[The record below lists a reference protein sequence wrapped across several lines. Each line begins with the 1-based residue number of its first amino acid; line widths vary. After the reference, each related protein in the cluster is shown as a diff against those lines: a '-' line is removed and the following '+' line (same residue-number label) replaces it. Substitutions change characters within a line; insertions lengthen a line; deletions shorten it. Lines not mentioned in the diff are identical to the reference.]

1 MKDPIQPFMDNL
13 TRNITDPD
21 QKQMFKSAL
30 NKAKSQVSEN
40 KKHTDYLKNAE
51 DLEMVM
57 KFIKNKKLSNREIK
71 SKIREFLNNPE
82 EITDFLKALLK
93 KVDTKKEESKE
104 ATASGAGVGAFVPPL
119 TGGEYKPTTNVPTV
133 RESKEVLK
141 GGKADKKTLL
151 DLAKKH
157 AYDDSTDSTTKERIN
172 KVHKELKNQL
182 TKGIKV
188 ELEHTNNKSKAEE
201 IAMDHLSED
210 PKYYDKLKKVETKE
224 MTTTASS
231 GQYSTNSIWA
241 KSTKKKDW
249 GPSRKTQ
256 IPGGK
261 FVQVKKKCKKFPYCN
276 QGDINALR
284 IFENKSVQS
293 VIETVS
299 SKYGV
304 DKVIISDIVFEEI
317 RKTQK

>member
-13 TRNITDPD
+13 TRNITDPE
-21 QKQMFKSAL
+21 QKLMFKSAL
-30 NKAKSQVSEN
+30 NKAKSEVSEN

-82 EITDFLKALLK
+82 EITEFLKALLK

-104 ATASGAGVGAFVPPL
+104 ATVSGAGVGAFVPAL
-119 TGGEYKPTTNVPTV
+119 TVGEYKPTTNVPTV

-141 GGKADKKTLL
+141 GGKGDNMSLE
-151 DLAKKH
+151 DLSKKH
-157 AYDDSTDSTTKERIN
+157 
-172 KVHKELKNQL
+172 KVSLEDIKRQFQ
-182 TKGIKV
+182 KGMKV
-188 ELEHTNNKSKAEE
+188 EKEHSNKEKSVKE
-201 IAMDHLSED
+201 IVMDHLYED
-210 PKYYDKLKKVETKE
+210 PKYYDKLKKIETKE
-224 MTTTASS
+224 ATDTTSS
-231 GQYSTNSIWA
+231 GQYSTNSMWA
-241 KSTKKKDW
+241 KTTKKKDW

>member
-1 MKDPIQPFMDNL
+1 
-13 TRNITDPD
+13 
-21 QKQMFKSAL
+21 MFKSEL

-224 MTTTASS
+224 MTTTTSS

>member
-13 TRNITDPD
+13 TRSITDPE
-21 QKQMFKSAL
+21 QKLMFKSAL
-30 NKAKSQVSEN
+30 NKAKSEVSEN

-57 KFIKNKKLSNREIK
+57 KFIKNKKLSNKEIK
-71 SKIREFLNNPE
+71 SKIREYLNNPE

-119 TGGEYKPTTNVPTV
+119 TGGEYKPTSNVPTV
-133 RESKEVLK
+133 KESKEELK
-141 GGKADKKTLL
+141 GGKGDNMSLE
-151 DLAKKH
+151 DLSKKH
-157 AYDDSTDSTTKERIN
+157 
-172 KVHKELKNQL
+172 KVSLEDIKRQFQ
-182 TKGIKV
+182 KGMKV
-188 ELEHTNNKSKAEE
+188 EKEHSNKEKSVKE
-201 IAMDHLSED
+201 IVMDHLYED
-210 PKYYDKLKKVETKE
+210 PKYYDKLKKIETKE
-224 MTTTASS
+224 ATDTTSS

-241 KSTKKKDW
+241 KTTKKKDW

>member
-1 MKDPIQPFMDNL
+1 
-13 TRNITDPD
+13 
-21 QKQMFKSAL
+21 
-30 NKAKSQVSEN
+30 
-40 KKHTDYLKNAE
+40 
-51 DLEMVM
+51 MVM
-57 KFIKNKKLSNREIK
+57 KFIKNKKLSNKEIK

-93 KVDTKKEESKE
+93 KVDSKKEESKE
-104 ATASGAGVGAFVPPL
+104 ATGAGSAGAFVAPL
-119 TGGEYKPTTNVPTV
+119 SVSEYKPTTNVPTV
-133 RESKEVLK
+133 KESKEELK
-141 GGKADKKTLL
+141 GGKGDNMSLE
-151 DLAKKH
+151 DLSKKH
-157 AYDDSTDSTTKERIN
+157 
-172 KVHKELKNQL
+172 KVSLEDIKRQFQ
-182 TKGIKV
+182 KGMKV
-188 ELEHTNNKSKAEE
+188 EKEHSNKEKSVNE
-201 IAMDHLSED
+201 IVMDHLYED
-210 PKYYDKLKKVETKE
+210 PNYYNKLKKVETKE
-224 MTTTASS
+224 ATTSSSS
-231 GQYSTNSIWA
+231 GQYSGPSIWA
-241 KSTKKKDW
+241 KTTKKKDW

>member
-21 QKQMFKSAL
+21 QKQMFKSEL

-224 MTTTASS
+224 MTTTTSS

>member
-1 MKDPIQPFMDNL
+1 MK
-13 TRNITDPD
+13 
-21 QKQMFKSAL
+21 
-30 NKAKSQVSEN
+30 VE
-40 KKHTDYLKNAE
+40 
-51 DLEMVM
+51 
-57 KFIKNKKLSNREIK
+57 
-71 SKIREFLNNPE
+71 
-82 EITDFLKALLK
+82 
-93 KVDTKKEESKE
+93 KEHS
-104 ATASGAGVGAFVPPL
+104 
-119 TGGEYKPTTNVPTV
+119 
-133 RESKEVLK
+133 
-141 GGKADKKTLL
+141 
-151 DLAKKH
+151 
-157 AYDDSTDSTTKERIN
+157 TKEKN
-172 KVHKELKNQL
+172 VKE
-182 TKGIKV
+182 IV
-188 ELEHTNNKSKAEE
+188 
-201 IAMDHLSED
+201 MDHLYED

-224 MTTTASS
+224 ATTSASS
-231 GQYSTNSIWA
+231 GQYSGPSIWA
-241 KSTKKKDW
+241 KTTKKKDW

>member
-1 MKDPIQPFMDNL
+1 
-13 TRNITDPD
+13 
-21 QKQMFKSAL
+21 
-30 NKAKSQVSEN
+30 
-40 KKHTDYLKNAE
+40 
-51 DLEMVM
+51 
-57 KFIKNKKLSNREIK
+57 
-71 SKIREFLNNPE
+71 
-82 EITDFLKALLK
+82 
-93 KVDTKKEESKE
+93 
-104 ATASGAGVGAFVPPL
+104 
-119 TGGEYKPTTNVPTV
+119 
-133 RESKEVLK
+133 
-141 GGKADKKTLL
+141 
-151 DLAKKH
+151 
-157 AYDDSTDSTTKERIN
+157 
-172 KVHKELKNQL
+172 LKNQL